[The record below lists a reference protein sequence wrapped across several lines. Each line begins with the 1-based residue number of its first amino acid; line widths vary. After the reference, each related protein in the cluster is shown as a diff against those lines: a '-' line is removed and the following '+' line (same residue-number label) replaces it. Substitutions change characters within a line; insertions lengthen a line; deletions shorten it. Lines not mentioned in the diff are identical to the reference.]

1 MATTKIWAIK
11 GSIGKVLDYAND
23 PKKVQFT
30 DLKQVLKYAENGE
43 KTTDNKE
50 QKVFVTGVNC
60 NKDTAYQEMKVV
72 QERFNK
78 TTGNVAYHAY
88 QSFKTGEVTAELAHK
103 IGVELAQ
110 KMFPEHQV
118 LVATY
123 HNHFVINSV
132 NMFTGEKFNCNKGAY
147 YKFRSISDELCAE
160 NNLIVIK
167 NPKGRTARNIY
178 FAEKR
183 GEPTKY
189 NLMREAIDEALDIT
203 TNIDEFKNVMIK
215 KGYVINDSDNR
226 KYATIRRTR
235 DTKATRLFRLGEE
248 YTMESIE
255 AKVLTNP
262 PTFYYDYKK
271 FMNTPLAE
279 YNKDL
284 SHSKTNSYSTY
295 NRSKYQKN
303 TNVKTYK
310 YKGSFDDLSKKSCLE
325 LLFLLILYLMGAKP
339 LKSSQNHY
347 QKHTP
352 LSPEMKAEVRKMDRY
367 SEHIRLIAGEKI
379 ETEKDLDDFI
389 LKTEDEINDVEN
401 IRQKYRNKL
410 RHCKDENEIMEY
422 KHKRD
427 ECSKIIENYRKK
439 LKTAKQIKEDIPK
452 VKEKIAIEKE
462 MCVADWEFSKGLL
475 KENKK
480 KQKNKNRDDGAR

>member
-1 MATTKIWAIK
+1 
-11 GSIGKVLDYAND
+11 
-23 PKKVQFT
+23 
-30 DLKQVLKYAENGE
+30 
-43 KTTDNKE
+43 
-50 QKVFVTGVNC
+50 
-60 NKDTAYQEMKVV
+60 
-72 QERFNK
+72 
-78 TTGNVAYHAY
+78 
-88 QSFKTGEVTAELAHK
+88 
-103 IGVELAQ
+103 
-110 KMFPEHQV
+110 
-118 LVATY
+118 
-123 HNHFVINSV
+123 
-132 NMFTGEKFNCNKGAY
+132 
-147 YKFRSISDELCAE
+147 
-160 NNLIVIK
+160 
-167 NPKGRTARNIY
+167 
-178 FAEKR
+178 
-183 GEPTKY
+183 
-189 NLMREAIDEALDIT
+189 MREAIDEALDIT